1 MKTSNSIWLFLLI
14 FVFVIGLFLFLNKST
29 VQDKTQ
35 LTLADVSE
43 CQSEKIEISVWQLPA
58 NTILLNTFISFK
70 SFPLAEELKDKI
82 TNWGIALD
90 ENSLIFDY
98 LWASIPVE
106 HLCDLVELDEVT
118 SVFTLNK

>member
-14 FVFVIGLFLFLNKST
+14 FVFVVGLFLILNDAT

-35 LTLADVSE
+35 STLADVSK
-43 CQSEKIEISVWQLPA
+43 CRSEKIEASVWQLPA
-58 NTILLNTFISFK
+58 NTILLNTFISFE
-70 SFPLAEELKDKI
+70 SFPLSVELKDKM

-98 LWASIPVE
+98 LWASIPIE